1 MPSNIIS
8 SLLSA
13 SPQANG
19 DHKKVWENH
28 CNDKES
34 LEEYALAMRMLAVD
48 HWTKQAPE
56 GRVEW
61 CYKTAVEFFKG
72 EGLKKLIGKQRR
84 KRQFSGDVRE
94 CCCCFATE
102 KTKISSTTL

>member
-1 MPSNIIS
+1 MPSNIIC

-13 SPQANG
+13 PTEANG

-34 LEEYALAMRMLAVD
+34 LEEYALAMHMLAVN

-61 CYKTAVEFFKG
+61 CYKMAIEFFKG
-72 EGLKKLIGKQRR
+72 EGLKKLIEKQRR

-94 CCCCFATE
+94 CYCCFITE
-102 KTKISSTTL
+102 KTKICSTTM